1 MSYNNISTFL
11 RHPDYEISDSVTE
24 RESGRDQE
32 KYKSMGLGTL
42 RFRVIM
48 L

>member
-24 RESGRDQE
+24 RESGKDQE
-32 KYKSMGLGTL
+32 KYKSMGWGRCVFEL
-42 RFRVIM
+42 
-48 L
+48 